1 MLWHS
6 ISRRNAF
13 TTIPFTR
20 YLVLNASKSSSNNSQ
35 GDRTVIRLCSE
46 EVISGFFL
54 CEIQMPCSAISVI
67 PCASQPEVS
76 GLEHGPTGR
85 YHHSLFE
92 FLLWSSPDLPALSRT
107 PHWPLLRISRTY
119 RDMMSRTS
127 TVNGPGSSR
136 PDLTKDIAI
145 IGRLVSF

>member
-1 MLWHS
+1 MLWLS

-20 YLVLNASKSSSNNSQ
+20 HLVPNASKSSSNNSQ
-35 GDRTVIRLCSE
+35 GGRTVIRLCSE

-76 GLEHGPTGR
+76 GLEHGPPER
-85 YHHSLFE
+85 DHHSLFE
-92 FLLWSSPDLPALSRT
+92 FLLSSSPDLPALSQLEQARLNKRRCY
-107 PHWPLLRISRTY
+107 HRAARIFLDPPRQ
-119 RDMMSRTS
+119 
-127 TVNGPGSSR
+127 NR
-136 PDLTKDIAI
+136 PSQVF
-145 IGRLVSF
+145 VSVPQFPCITTI